1 MATKRTYKLAEVC
14 RQLDLPPYVLRYWET
29 EFAALKAEGRGS
41 GAARSFT
48 AADVALL
55 RRIKQLLYEEGY
67 TIAGARKKLE
77 SEPGAPKTAAPL
89 FEAEDP
95 ARTASA
101 ESDATDVPEPRP
113 AAVALDSS
121 ADERIERLRK
131 GIAGALD
138 ETRAI
143 LALLEKSIEK
153 SSR

>member
-1 MATKRTYKLAEVC
+1 MATKRTFKLAEVC

-29 EFAALKAEGRGS
+29 EFTALKAEGRGA
-41 GAARSFT
+41 GASRSFS

-77 SEPGAPKTAAPL
+77 SEPGAARAATPPL
-89 FEAEDP
+89 FETDDPVEPDAAEEDP
-95 ARTASA
+95 VEVGST
-101 ESDATDVPEPRP
+101 PE
-113 AAVALDSS
+113 AGVALDSS

-143 LALLEKSIEK
+143 LALLEKS
-153 SSR
+153 SR

>member
-1 MATKRTYKLAEVC
+1 MATKRNFKLAEVC

-29 EFAALKAEGRGS
+29 EFAALKAEGRGA
-41 GAARSFT
+41 GASRSFS
-48 AADVALL
+48 ADDVALL

-77 SEPGAPKTAAPL
+77 SEPAAARTGSPPL
-89 FEAEDP
+89 FEPEDP
-95 ARTASA
+95 V
-101 ESDATDVPEPRP
+101 ESDAVAGDPAEVTD
-113 AAVALDSS
+113 AAEAVDALDSS

-143 LALLEKSIEK
+143 LALLEKS
-153 SSR
+153 SR